1 MSAATPVVAG
11 KGTLGTRTMKL
22 NIGPQHP
29 ATHGTLHLECEVD
42 GEVIVDVIPHIG
54 FLHTGFEK
62 LAEYRSYNQFITLS
76 DRLNYMSS
84 LNNNIGF
91 AMAVEELLG
100 IEITPRCRVLRVI
113 MAELGR
119 IGDHALSIGLQAM
132 DLGAFSIMLWTFV
145 EREKLYDIFEA
156 VTGGRLTTSW
166 TRIGG
171 LSRDVPDDFVPAV
184 KKFVDYFPGVVD
196 EIEKMLNRNR
206 IFLKRTIGVGAL
218 SKQDAISHGLTGPL
232 LRACGVAYDIRR
244 ANPYLGYEKYDFDV
258 PTAPDGDVYSRYK
271 VRIAELRQSL
281 RILEQAME
289 NIPSGPVTALDTKFA
304 LPDKFSIYNDMEAL
318 IHHFKLIMHGH
329 GFKPQAGEIY
339 SSTEG
344 PNGELGWFI
353 VSDGTR
359 NPYRLRCRPPSFIN
373 YTAMPKMVRGQMI
386 SDLVAV
392 MSSINVIAGE
402 LDR

>member
-1 MSAATPVVAG
+1 MSTATPAVAG

-166 TRIGG
+166 TRVGG
-171 LSRDVPDDFVPAV
+171 LSRDVPDDFIPAV
-184 KKFVDYFPGVVD
+184 KKFVEYFPGVID
-196 EIEKMLNRNR
+196 EIEKMLNKNR
-206 IFLKRTIGVGAL
+206 IFLKRCIGVGAL

-232 LRACGVAYDIRR
+232 LRACGVAYDVRK
-244 ANPYLGYEKYDFDV
+244 AKPYLGYEKYDFDI

-271 VRIAELRQSL
+271 VRMAELRQSL
-281 RILEQAME
+281 RILEQALE
-289 NIPSGPVTALDTKFA
+289 NIPTGPVTALDTKFA
-304 LPDKFSIYNDMEAL
+304 LPDKFSVYNDMEAL

-373 YTAMPKMVRGQMI
+373 YTAFPKMVRGGMI